1 MTRIFLVDDHPLE
14 REGLKA
20 LLAGQPDLLV
30 VGEASHGQ
38 TLLDQLTATFADVVV
53 LAMNE
58 PMPESLATTRLLVA
72 SLPQL
77 RVLVL
82 ANVGPERYVSQLFEA
97 GAHGYVLKNA
107 FGEELVVAVRA
118 VAAGRQFLCSDVGV
132 ALLQNMLAKKVS
144 SELAPAETPVLIQL
158 TRRETEI
165 LRLLADGLTTNEMAD
180 KLFTSKRTVETH
192 RQNILE
198 KTQTKNTAALIRLAM
213 AQGLL
218 E

>member
-14 REGLKA
+14 REGIKA

-30 VGEASHGQ
+30 VGAASHGQ
-38 TLLDQLTATFADVVV
+38 ALLGQLTATLADVVV
-53 LAMNE
+53 LAMAE

-82 ANVGPERYVSQLFEA
+82 ATAGPERYVSQLFEA

-107 FGEELVVAVRA
+107 HGEELLVAIRA
-118 VAAGRQFLCSDVGV
+118 VAAGRQFLCSEIGIG
-132 ALLQNMLAKKVS
+132 LLHRMLAKNPES
-144 SELAPAETPVLIQL
+144 GLATAEEPAPMQL

-165 LRLLADGLTTNEMAD
+165 LHLLADGLTTSEMAD

-218 E
+218 D